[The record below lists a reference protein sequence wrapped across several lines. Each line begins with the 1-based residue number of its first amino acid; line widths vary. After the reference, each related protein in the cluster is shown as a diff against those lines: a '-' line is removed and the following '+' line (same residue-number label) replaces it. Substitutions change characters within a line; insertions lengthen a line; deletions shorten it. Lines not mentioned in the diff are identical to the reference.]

1 MQQEAQIYKFLIWI
15 LNIMPTMLAYNLIGG
30 RILQKKRKSNQN
42 KATKQFAKNAEKFST
57 SSMLM

>member
-30 RILQKKRKSNQN
+30 RILQKKGSQIKTRQQN
-42 KATKQFAKNAEKFST
+42 NSQKMLKNS
-57 SSMLM
+57 LRLPC